1 MQWDE
6 SIRDSL
12 QRVLPYVLWVLL
24 ALTTS
29 ILIAVI
35 REPLSRV
42 LRDAREQLN
51 ALRRRLLA
59 RSAISFGRKTHRFWL
74 LRQFESART
83 VAGSLDHLAEVLPQ
97 VGRKSLE
104 RVIALQADLGKQLG
118 ILNGLGLRLPE
129 PAREP
134 PSMQPTVPLVRGSW
148 WRLLV
153 LALIAGITGAANSFL
168 LNEFFQGVLTA
179 DALFPTALPD
189 FRVSHVFAILIFMM
203 EVAIGFALHHF
214 AEDREDDTPARKL
227 LAYAPWLVLVGLVC
241 LEGWAY
247 ALLSYQI
254 DIPERL
260 NLSPASGLYTFAR
273 YFLAVFG
280 AGLTLLLASLGYL
293 LGKEFERLQA
303 GSEARHRERILRLG
317 WAFSQDAD
325 QVGRTERALER
336 LRIAVQNFHLD
347 LVHQFKREV
356 EATSR
361 SETLA
366 GVIKDAI
373 KETLE
378 SAAQVVGTL
387 AWLDRIHGRDYRPV
401 RTRAQAVA
409 DMGLLT
415 ASFGLLVAVSW
426 VSVEYLAAFVRS
438 VQRDRPSGEVFALV
452 SGVVMTGFTLSA
464 GSLAGQSLSETRYA
478 SGTRLLLP
486 SSSGRRLLHTLSL
499 VFLLAGAGGLAA
511 VAIANHTLGPSMPLN
526 FLFGLLHASLLVV
539 LGAMADAAV
548 MSSLHLLQ
556 LAGLYLYRGIAS
568 LGALLLWLARGLLAL
583 LDWIIRLIAV
593 FGQLVVRPRPQVQF
607 RAVDVSRGTVLPP
620 ELRTP
625 GRRYTDKA
633 YARVIRGKHA

>member
-6 SIRDSL
+6 SVRDSL
-12 QRVLPYVLWVLL
+12 QRVLPYILWVFL
-24 ALTTS
+24 ALATS
-29 ILIAVI
+29 ILVAVI

-42 LRDAREQLN
+42 LREAREQLN
-51 ALRRRLLA
+51 AVRRRLLT
-59 RSAISFGRKTHRFWL
+59 RSAIAFGRKTRRFWL

-83 VAGSLDHLAEVLPQ
+83 VAGSLDHLAEVLPH

-118 ILNGLGLRLPE
+118 ILNGLGLCLPE
-129 PAREP
+129 PAGEP
-134 PSMQPTVPLVRGSW
+134 PSRPPTVPLVQGSW

-153 LALIAGITGAANSFL
+153 LALIAGIIGAANSFL

-179 DALFPTALPD
+179 DALFPTAFPD

-214 AEDREDDTPARKL
+214 AEERDDESPARKL
-227 LAYAPWLVLVGLVC
+227 LAFAPWLVLVGLVC

-260 NLSPASGLYTFAR
+260 NLSPANGLYTFAR

-280 AGLTLLLASLGYL
+280 AGLTLMLASLGYL

-303 GSEARHRERILRLG
+303 GTAARHRDQRLMLS
-317 WAFSQDAD
+317 SQDAD
-325 QVGRTERALER
+325 QMGRAEQALNR
-336 LRIAVQNFHLD
+336 LRLAAQNFQLD

-361 SETLA
+361 SDTLA
-366 GVIKDAI
+366 AVIQDAI

-378 SAAQVVGTL
+378 SAGRVVGEL
-387 AWLDRIHGRDYRPV
+387 AWLDRVHGRDYRPV

-452 SGVVMTGFTLSA
+452 SGVVLTGFTLSA
-464 GSLAGQSLSETRYA
+464 GSLAGQSLSATRYA

-486 SSSGRRLLHTLSL
+486 SSSGRRLLEILAV
-499 VFLLAGAGGLAA
+499 VFLLAAAGGLAA
-511 VAIANHTLGPSMPLN
+511 IAIANHTLGPSMPLN
-526 FLFGLLHASLLVV
+526 FLFGLLHSSLLVV

-548 MSSLHLLQ
+548 ISTLHLLQ
-556 LAGLYLYRGIAS
+556 LAGLHLYRGIAS
-568 LGALLLWLARGLLAL
+568 LGALLLWLARMLLAV
-583 LDWIIRLIAV
+583 LDWTIRVIAV
-593 FGQLVVRPRPQVQF
+593 FGQLVVRPRPQVRF
-607 RAVDVSRGTVLPP
+607 GAVEVSRTTVLPP

-633 YARVIRGKHA
+633 YARAIRGKHA